1 MVAKVISGKNIRG
14 VLNYNENKVQQGAAQ
29 CILASRFGCQAHEL
43 TFSDKLNRFMKLTA
57 LNPKVKTNAL
67 HISLNFDASEKLT
80 DEKLKVIACDYMER
94 IGFGNQPF
102 LVYRHQDAAHPHIHI
117 ITTNVQNDG
126 KRIDIHNIGRNQ
138 SERARKEIEMFYG
151 LVQAE
156 SRNAARQSIR
166 SADIEKAVY
175 GKSETKRTISNIVN
189 AVVRQ
194 YKFTSLPELNAVL
207 RQFNVIADQGSERS
221 TMRRKNGLLYSIV
234 NQNGEK
240 VGIPV
245 KASAIYGKPTLA
257 FLEKQFALN
266 EKLRLPFRDRMKKMI
281 DRALLYSRTGDDL
294 VRLMSKINVKVLFR
308 VNPQGR
314 VYGVTFIDN
323 KSKVVFNG
331 SDLGKGYAAEGILRR
346 LEDNATNWKERQ
358 QGFYPGDK
366 GDKQFDSEM
375 DQMIKDL
382 FTANATDF
390 TSPEAPMKKRRRKK
404 KKKGR
409 SI

>member
-29 CILASRFGCQAHEL
+29 CILASRFGCQAYEL
-43 TFSDKLNRFMKLTA
+43 TFSDKLNRFMKLTS

-67 HISLNFDASEKLT
+67 HISLNFDAT
-80 DEKLKVIACDYMER
+80 EKLKDERLNVIACDYMER

-117 ITTNVQNDG
+117 VTTNVQSDG

-138 SERARKEIEMFYG
+138 SEKARKEIELVYG

-156 SRNAARQSIR
+156 SRNTIRQSLR

-175 GKSETKRTISNIVN
+175 GKSETKRAISNIVS

-194 YKFTSLPELNAVL
+194 YRFTSLPELNAVL
-207 RQFNVIADQGSERS
+207 RQFNVIADQGSEGS

-234 NQNGEK
+234 NENDEK
-240 VGIPV
+240 VGVPV

-266 EKLRLPFRDRMKKMI
+266 EKLRLQFRDRTKNMI
-281 DRALLYSRTGDDL
+281 DRALLYSRTRDDL
-294 VRLMSKINVKVLFR
+294 IRLMDKINVKVLFR

-314 VYGVTFIDN
+314 VYGVTVIDN

-331 SDLGKGYAAEGILRR
+331 SDLGKGYAGEGILHR
-346 LEDNATNWKERQ
+346 LEDNARNWEERQ
-358 QGFYPGDK
+358 QGFHPGDK
-366 GDKQFDSEM
+366 DDKTFESGM
-375 DQMIKDL
+375 DQLLRDL

-390 TSPEAPMKKRRRKK
+390 FSPDAAMQKRRRKK
-404 KKKGR
+404 RKKGR

>member
-43 TFSDKLNRFMKLTA
+43 TFSDKLNRFMKLTS

-67 HISLNFDASEKLT
+67 HISLNFDATEKLT
-80 DEKLKVIACDYMER
+80 NDKLNVIACDYMER

-102 LVYRHQDAAHPHIHI
+102 LVYRHEDAAHPHIHI
-117 ITTNVQNDG
+117 VTTNVQNDG

-138 SERARKEIEMFYG
+138 SEKARREIERVYG

-166 SADIEKAVY
+166 SADIVKAVY
-175 GKSETKRTISNIVN
+175 AKSETKRTISNIVN

-194 YKFTSLPELNAVL
+194 YRFTSLPELNAVL
-207 RQFNVIADQGSERS
+207 RQFNVVADQGSEGS

-234 NQNGEK
+234 NHDGEK
-240 VGIPV
+240 VGVPL
-245 KASAIYGKPTLA
+245 KASAIYAKPTLA

-266 EKLRLPFRDRMKKMI
+266 EKLRMPFRDRIKKVI
-281 DRALLYSRTGDDL
+281 DRALLYSRTREDL
-294 VRLMSKINVKVLFR
+294 VRLMDKINVKVLFR

-323 KSKVVFNG
+323 RIKVVFNG

-346 LEDNATNWKERQ
+346 LENNASNWKERQ
-358 QGFYPGDK
+358 HGFHPVDK
-366 GDKQFDSEM
+366 DDKIFESGM
-375 DQMIKDL
+375 DEVFRDL

-390 TSPEAPMKKRRRKK
+390 TSPEAAMKKRRRKK
-404 KKKGR
+404 RKKGR

>member
-43 TFSDKLNRFMKLTA
+43 SFSDKLNRFMKLTS

-67 HISLNFDASEKLT
+67 HVSLNFDASEKLT

-102 LVYRHQDAAHPHIHI
+102 LVYRHQDAAHPHVHI
-117 ITTNVQNDG
+117 VTTNVQSDG

-138 SERARKEIEMFYG
+138 SEKARKEIELLYG

-156 SRNAARQSIR
+156 SRSTTRQSILP
-166 SADIEKAVY
+166 ANIEKAVY
-175 GKSETKRTISNIVN
+175 GKMETKRTISNIVS

-207 RQFNVIADQGSERS
+207 RQFNVIADQGSEGS
-221 TMRRKNGLLYSIV
+221 TMRRKHGLLYSIV
-234 NQNGEK
+234 NNDGEK
-240 VGIPV
+240 VGIPA
-245 KASAIYGKPTLA
+245 KASSIYGKPTLA
-257 FLEKQFALN
+257 FLEKQFTLN
-266 EKLRLPFRDRMKKMI
+266 EKLRLPFRDRMKKMV
-281 DRALLYSRTGDDL
+281 DGALLYSRSREDL
-294 VRLMSKINVKVLFR
+294 VRLMDKINVKVLFR
-308 VNPQGR
+308 INTQDR

-323 KSKVVFNG
+323 RNKVVFNG
-331 SDLGKGYAAEGILRR
+331 SDLGKGYATEGILRR
-346 LEDNATNWKERQ
+346 LEDNASKWEETQRE
-358 QGFYPGDK
+358 FHEEDK
-366 GDKQFDSEM
+366 SDKTFEVEM
-375 DQMIKDL
+375 DQMIRDL
-382 FTANATDF
+382 FTANASDF
-390 TSPEAPMKKRRRKK
+390 ASPDAAMKKRRRKK
-404 KKKGR
+404 RKRGR